1 MDAAINTND
10 VRDES
15 GEILKRFPLIM
26 AKEES
31 KASCM
36 TSPTLP
42 PLIPINDFTSKTPL
56 ETDKKNISPGAAK
69 FSISSILSS
78 DSNRSFVLDSAKRA
92 IVQDEAA
99 REKQIPSSRRSHDR
113 GVPSYTCMIG
123 QAILSSPTQQI
134 TLGEIYDY
142 IEKKFPS
149 IEVKVKGWRNCVRH
163 NLSLNECFVK
173 VGPSRHGRGNNWT
186 VHPSYI
192 ESFLR
197 GQFRKR
203 MTTRRRR
210 GNVFGPPYWADQKL
224 NGMRLNAGALFPAM
238 YPSPRIDTY
247 GDFHHSLDTDRHT
260 ERCLVSRRPYRF
272 EDQTTENTLP
282 SRCIPGSIHYRHNF
296 RHFCTPFKAPV
307 SSPTDTASENASKG
321 GFISG
326 KGLGFVYEKD
336 FEHYKKENFQDRGLS
351 EDKKISKH
359 SGSTI
364 VKTCRQHYDRG
375 FILHFP
381 DKISTLDQSMT
392 ETRPLKGHYEGL
404 NLTQNHG
411 NFIPPSRDSKNDT
424 PSKACSKVTEPL
436 SKFILTNA

>member
-1 MDAAINTND
+1 MDTAINTND

-31 KASCM
+31 KVSCLA
-36 TSPTLP
+36 SPTLP
-42 PLIPINDFTSKTPL
+42 PLIPINSFTSKSPL
-56 ETDKKNISPGAAK
+56 ETDKKNISPGAAN

-78 DSNRSFVLDSAKRA
+78 DSNRSLVLESAKRT
-92 IVQDEAA
+92 IVQNEATG
-99 REKQIPSSRRSHDR
+99 EKQRPSSRRSHDR

-203 MTTRRRR
+203 MSTRRRR
-210 GNVFGPPYWADQKL
+210 GHVFGPPYWADQKL
-224 NGMRLNAGALFPAM
+224 NGMRLNAGDLFPTI
-238 YPSPRIDTY
+238 YPSQRIDTY

-272 EDQTTENTLP
+272 EDQRTENTLP
-282 SRCIPGSIHYRHNF
+282 SRCMPGSIHYRNPFH
-296 RHFCTPFKAPV
+296 HFCNQFKAPV
-307 SSPTDTASENASKG
+307 SSPTDIRSENANKG
-321 GFISG
+321 LFIPG
-326 KGLGFVYEKD
+326 KRLGFVHENN
-336 FEHYKKENFQDRGLS
+336 FEHYKNENFQDRSNS
-351 EDKKISKH
+351 EDKKVSRN
-359 SGSTI
+359 SGSTA
-364 VKTCRQHYDRG
+364 VNCHQHYDG
-375 FILHFP
+375 GLILHFP
-381 DKISTLDQSMT
+381 DKISTLDQSVT
-392 ETRPLKGHYEGL
+392 ETRPLKVHYEGL
-404 NLTQNHG
+404 NLARSHG
-411 NFIPPSRDSKNDT
+411 NFIPPSRDSKIDT
-424 PSKACSKVTEPL
+424 LAKACSKVTEPL